1 MKFDELNAE
10 FVGLRNL
17 LRTFVNE
24 NALGEIT
31 IQPPVGDDEASFL
44 RLVAWSYAALFEAGR
59 IAIPYLL
66 ELPAKS
72 GVSDANAAR
81 RLVSDLRTSSF
92 HNLELES
99 NRNSG
104 IYRRTS
110 LWFIENCGANP
121 PSGSVCWGKCF
132 ERLCDEVGKVL
143 SRCKSALESAL
154 SDADAERIKDDL
166 RRRLERNWPAH
177 KFDAI
182 ATDAATRI
190 GQRLDVRKFRDPRIS
205 AWREFLDAIPESDD
219 PESQVTRLIE
229 RDVLAHF
236 EDMLPFDGRDV
247 MDALGLD
254 PGPEV
259 GEALRRARQLRRSG
273 TTGRDELLKLLSAE
287 YSSSERPGQPQDSSP
302 SNSSTAA
309 T

>member
-17 LRTFVNE
+17 LRTFVDE

-66 ELPAKS
+66 ALPAKS

-99 NRNSG
+99 NRNSE
-104 IYRRTS
+104 IYRRMS

-121 PSGSVCWGKCF
+121 PSDSVCWRKCF

-143 SRCKSALESAL
+143 SRCKSVLESAL

-177 KFDAI
+177 EFDAI
-182 ATDAATRI
+182 AVDAATRI
-190 GQRLDVRKFRDPRIS
+190 GQRLDVRKFRDSRIS

-247 MDALGLD
+247 MDALGLG

-273 TTGRDELLKLLSAE
+273 TTGRDELLELLSAE
-287 YSSSERPGQPQDSSP
+287 CGSSGRPGQSQDAFP
-302 SNSSTAA
+302 SDSLTAA